1 MGFEINRK
9 EFRLAID
16 QGIEECGPDSHLAV
30 VIVKIRNL
38 YKINENH
45 GYDKADEIISASFK
59 SLQKTSKKT
68 SISFRID
75 SSSFGLLVK
84 GLKFPKLIEVG
95 LERLLG
101 TVRGP
106 FLFDAEEIALDADI
120 GAVIYPPNGNS
131 ADQLLMR
138 AEYALQ
144 TCKTST
150 QSFVLHD
157 TTQHNEFN
165 QWQMEADLKSAL
177 IERQLEVH
185 YQPQIKLA
193 DNSTAGFESLLRW
206 NHPVHGQISPERFI
220 PLAEASG
227 MMNEITEWVLM
238 AGLRESMEFIQ
249 GGADFTLS
257 VNVSPS
263 TLLDP
268 GFLFAIDSAVSMWG
282 ASHEHLIIE
291 ITESVLM
298 EDFKTSRDILARL
311 RDIGIRISIDDF
323 GTGYSSLAYFK
334 QLPVDEL
341 KIDRTFVTN
350 MVRNPGDHK
359 LVEVII
365 ELAHK
370 FDMHV
375 VAEGV
380 EDLATLEDLRE
391 LGCDIAQGYLISKA
405 LDIDNLKP
413 WLDKRARTAPAGAS
427 L

>member
-1 MGFEINRK
+1 MGFEINHK
-9 EFRLAID
+9 EFRQAID

-38 YKINENH
+38 YKINANH
-45 GYDKADEIISASFK
+45 GYDKADEIIEASFK

-68 SISFRID
+68 STSFRID
-75 SSSFGLLVK
+75 SSSFGIIVK
-84 GLKFPKLIEVG
+84 GLKFPKLVEVG
-95 LERLLG
+95 LERLLDA
-101 TVRGP
+101 VRGP

-120 GAVIYPPNGNS
+120 GAVVYPPNGNS

-138 AEYALQ
+138 AANALQ
-144 TCKTST
+144 TCKTSS
-150 QSFVLHD
+150 QSVVLHK
-157 TTQHNEFN
+157 TTQHNELDR
-165 QWQMEADLKSAL
+165 WQVEADLASAL
-177 IERQLEVH
+177 TDRQLEVH

-193 DNSTAGFESLLRW
+193 DNSTAGFEALLRW
-206 NHPVHGQISPERFI
+206 THPVHGPISPERFI
-220 PLAEASG
+220 PLAEAGG

-238 AGLRESMEFIQ
+238 AGIRESMEIIQ

-263 TLLDP
+263 TLFDP
-268 GFLFAIDSAVSMWG
+268 GFMFAIDSAVSMWG
-282 ASHEHLIIE
+282 ASHEHLIVE

-298 EDFKTSRDILARL
+298 EDLKTSRDILSRL
-311 RDIGIRISIDDF
+311 RDKGIRISIDDF

-341 KIDRTFVTN
+341 KIDRTFVTD
-350 MVRNPGDHK
+350 MVRNPSEHK

-370 FDMHV
+370 FDMYV

-380 EDLATLEDLRE
+380 EDLATLKDLRE
-391 LGCDIAQGYLISKA
+391 LGCDIAQGYHISKA
-405 LDIDNLKP
+405 LDTGNLKS
-413 WLDKRARTAPAGAS
+413 WLDERARTPGPKVT
-427 L
+427 